1 MARSSIAIAN
11 NRGNCRKV
19 VHIKSEEYIK
29 ETVQRVVKSKHIYR
43 FVLQQS
49 VKEAVQIGYFACSPS
64 PKDLNP
70 KVCSSAAQKEKRI
83 VLQCRTG
90 LLNNNED

>member
-1 MARSSIAIAN
+1 MARSSIAS

-29 ETVQRVVKSKHIYR
+29 ETVQRVVKSKYINR
-43 FVLQQS
+43 FPPLQQS

-70 KVCSSAAQKEKRI
+70 KVCPSAAQKEKRI

>member
-1 MARSSIAIAN
+1 MQLQVIVAIVVKW
-11 NRGNCRKV
+11 CISKV
-19 VHIKSEEYIK
+19 KIIIK
-29 ETVQRVVKSKHIYR
+29 ETVQRVVKSKYIYR
-43 FVLQQS
+43 FPPQQS